1 MPQLRG
7 LYQKTGMRRAF
18 GEQDAGYGFA
28 HDGSFDTLLNF
39 LRAPVFTFQN
49 DTDRRDVEQFMLA
62 FDTGLAPAVGLQAT
76 ANNDNKTSAALIER
90 VNLLIAQA
98 NARNCDLVVRGKLN
112 GAARGFVYAGGGT
125 FQPDR
130 QADAPLSSQALLQLI
145 TVGAEL
151 TFTGVPVG
159 TGRQFGVDRDGDNTL
174 DGDEV
179 SRVNAIDS
187 SRLFVWQHYVDFLNR
202 EPDDGGLDYWTN
214 EIELCGTALCIGQ
227 RRNGVSAAFFVEN
240 EFQQTGYFVYRLY
253 KASFGRQPSFAEF
266 VADRSRVVDGPDLE
280 ANKQALVND
289 WVTRPAFITSVA
301 YPASMTPEQ
310 FVNKLF
316 DTAGLVPYATERQQ
330 QIDAMN
336 ASGKTRAQVLRD
348 VIEIAEFRTREYN
361 PAFVR
366 MQYFGY
372 LRRDPDPGGE
382 AFWLDVVNNRAVN
395 NYRAMVCAFLTST
408 EYQQRFG
415 SVITRSNADCA
426 NP

>member
-1 MPQLRG
+1 
-7 LYQKTGMRRAF
+7 
-18 GEQDAGYGFA
+18 
-28 HDGSFDTLLNF
+28 
-39 LRAPVFTFQN
+39 
-49 DTDRRDVEQFMLA
+49 
-62 FDTGLAPAVGLQAT
+62 
-76 ANNDNKTSAALIER
+76 
-90 VNLLIAQA
+90 
-98 NARNCDLVVRGKLN
+98 
-112 GAARGFVYAGGGT
+112 
-125 FQPDR
+125 
-130 QADAPLSSQALLQLI
+130 LSRS
-145 TVGAEL
+145 
-151 TFTGVPVG
+151 
-159 TGRQFGVDRDGDNTL
+159 
-174 DGDEV
+174 
-179 SRVNAIDS
+179 NAIDS

-214 EIELCGTALCIGQ
+214 EIELCATALCIGQ

-253 KASFGRQPSFAEF
+253 KASFGRQPGFAEF
-266 VADRSRVVDGPDLE
+266 VTDRSRVVDGPDLE

-289 WVTRPAFITSVA
+289 WVARPAFIATA

-316 DTAGLVPYATERQQ
+316 DTAGLVPYASERQQ

-372 LRRDPDPGGE
+372 LQRDPDPGGE

-415 SVITRSNADCA
+415 SVITRSNAKVQSQDDDS
-426 NP
+426 